1 MHGFEEMSGSGVDT
15 ARLTDLLEALVGF
28 NTENPPGREGEAA
41 AYIAGQMHDCGF
53 DVDTVCIAPGRT
65 NVVARFENGPGPAMA
80 FNTHIDT
87 VPAGE
92 GWQSDPFRLRR
103 AEGRLYGRGSC
114 DAKGPM
120 AAIMEALRLL
130 VADRD
135 RWSGTVLGV
144 FVADEEVESLGA
156 KAYAQ
161 THPALDFCVVGEP
174 TSCMPVIAH
183 KGSLRPV
190 VRVFGRS
197 AHSGTPDK
205 GVNAILHAVPLLEAI
220 AEEHARVRTNCHP
233 LVGPAG
239 LTVTRANGGT
249 ADNVVPDACDFLLDR
264 RMVPGETE
272 TRVRS
277 DLADMVRRAS
287 KRSGTDM
294 AIIEYRPIAGGPT
307 ETAADHPIAVAAS
320 AVCSE
325 HNGCPSPVRG
335 FDGGC
340 DLVHFHSV
348 GAHGVVIGPGSL
360 AQAHTADEFVPV
372 DELVRAAGIYRD
384 LALRMLGGA

>member
-1 MHGFEEMSGSGVDT
+1 MAGSPIRFACAGPKGACT
-15 ARLTDLLEALVGF
+15 AGGA
-28 NTENPPGREGEAA
+28 
-41 AYIAGQMHDCGF
+41 
-53 DVDTVCIAPGRT
+53 
-65 NVVARFENGPGPAMA
+65 
-80 FNTHIDT
+80 
-87 VPAGE
+87 
-92 GWQSDPFRLRR
+92 
-103 AEGRLYGRGSC
+103 C

-120 AAIMEALRLL
+120 AAIMEALRQL
-130 VADRD
+130 VAARD

-156 KAYAQ
+156 KAYVKA
-161 THPALDFCVVGEP
+161 HPALDFCVVGEP
-174 TSCMPVIAH
+174 TSCMPVTAH

-220 AEEHARVRTNCHP
+220 AEEHARVRANRHP

-239 LTVTRANGGT
+239 LTVTRANGGK

-272 TRVRS
+272 SRVRA
-277 DLADMVRRAS
+277 DLADMVQRAS
-287 KRSGTDM
+287 TRSGTDM
-294 AIIEYRPIAGGPT
+294 AIVEYRPIAGGPT
-307 ETAADHPIAVAAS
+307 ETAADHPIAVAA
-320 AVCSE
+320 ATVCAE

-340 DLVHFHSV
+340 DLVHFHSA
-348 GAHGVVIGPGSL
+348 GAQGVVIGPGSL
-360 AQAHTADEFVPV
+360 AQAHTVDEFVPA
-372 DELVRAAGIYRD
+372 DELARAVLIYRD
-384 LALRMLGGA
+384 LAIRMLGGN